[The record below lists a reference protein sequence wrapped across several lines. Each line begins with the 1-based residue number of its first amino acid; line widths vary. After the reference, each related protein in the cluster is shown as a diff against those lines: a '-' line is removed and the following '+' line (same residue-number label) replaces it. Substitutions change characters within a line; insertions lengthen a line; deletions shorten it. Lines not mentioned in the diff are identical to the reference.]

1 MRASQVLTKEL
12 RGEHPDWQAEYTDH
26 LLQGVKTF
34 RAYVNAWYDGT
45 LCEIFF
51 APDRDLGVMR
61 NICSVLAGY
70 VWDKSNPYVTQA
82 ERALGL
88 LSQFVT
94 GS

>member
-1 MRASQVLTKEL
+1 MRAAQVVTKEL
-12 RGEHPDWQAEYTDH
+12 RGQHPDWQTEYSDH
-26 LLQGVKTF
+26 MKQGVNTF

-45 LCEIFF
+45 LCDIFF
-51 APDRDLGVMR
+51 APDRDMGVMR

-88 LSQFVT
+88 LSQVVT
-94 GS
+94 GG